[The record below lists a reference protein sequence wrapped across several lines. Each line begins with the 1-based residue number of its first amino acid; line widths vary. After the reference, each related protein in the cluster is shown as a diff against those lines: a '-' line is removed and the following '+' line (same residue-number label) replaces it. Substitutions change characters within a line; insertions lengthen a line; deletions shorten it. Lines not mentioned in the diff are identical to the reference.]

1 MQAGGNSLHENPT
14 IREVAMMSRQIVTRR
29 TILKAAT
36 AVSALVAAPA
46 YLRHATAATP
56 IKIGIPTVITG
67 GYALLG
73 SQVIRT
79 CKLIKKMTDAK
90 GGLIGQRVEFVY
102 QDTQGDPAT
111 CVRKCQELVE
121 RDNCRILSG
130 VIVSSEAA
138 AMLPK
143 LEEWNAVFIS
153 HGNGDGRLTAEL
165 FVPRFFRANTSA
177 PMEARALALYL
188 KDAPEKKFI
197 ALASDAAWGR
207 SSNTAFEAQIKKVGK
222 EIVDMVYAPVA
233 NKDYSP
239 YITKILQSGA
249 QGCYVALQGDE
260 ARAFYSQATQYGL
273 AERVQFFTEIVAQAD
288 IKVLGKDAI
297 GLMGSSR
304 YPLTYDIPQNNAFR
318 EAFMREYK
326 NEIPDW
332 TDGEMYQALM
342 ILFAAIEKA
351 GSAEPVKIAAAMED
365 LEVTSVKGPVLMRR
379 CDHQGENQGFVV
391 KVARNDKYAEPV
403 GEIVK
408 IYPREVNTPDC
419 RSSSFSK

>member
-1 MQAGGNSLHENPT
+1 MT
-14 IREVAMMSRQIVTRR
+14 KRQTMTRR
-29 TILKAAT
+29 RVLKAA
-36 AVSALVAAPA
+36 AGASALAAAPGF
-46 YLRHATAATP
+46 LRHAGAAAP
-56 IKIGIPTVITG
+56 IRIGIPTVVTG

-73 SQVIRT
+73 SQVMRA
-79 CKLIKKMTDAK
+79 CKLVKKMTDAK
-90 GGLIGQRVEFVY
+90 GGLLGQPVEFFY

-121 RDNCRILSG
+121 RDNCRILTG

-143 LEEWNAVFIS
+143 LEEWNAIFIS

-177 PMEARALALYL
+177 PMGARALALYL

-239 YITKILQSGA
+239 YIIKILQSGA

-304 YPLTYDIPQNNAFR
+304 YPLTYDIPQNTAFR

-342 ILFAAIEKA
+342 IVFAAIEKA
-351 GSAEPVKIAAAMED
+351 GSTEPGKIAAAMED

>member
-1 MQAGGNSLHENPT
+1 
-14 IREVAMMSRQIVTRR
+14 MSKRSVTRR
-29 TILKAAT
+29 SVLKTAAAAT
-36 AVSALVAAPA
+36 AFATAPA
-46 YLRHATAATP
+46 YLHRATAATP

-73 SQVIRT
+73 SQVMRT
-79 CKLIKKMTDAK
+79 CRLVKKMIDAK
-90 GGLIGQRVEFVY
+90 GGLIGQPIEFLY
-102 QDTQGDPAT
+102 QDTQGDPAN

-121 RDNCRILSG
+121 RDKCQILTG
-130 VIVSSEAA
+130 VIVSSEAV

-143 LEEWNAVFIS
+143 LQEWNAFFIS

-177 PMEARALALYL
+177 PMGARALALYL
-188 KDAPEKKFI
+188 KDTPQQKFI
-197 ALASDAAWGR
+197 AIASDAAWGR
-207 SSNTAFEAQIKKVGK
+207 SSNTAFEEQIKKVGK
-222 EIVDMVYAPVA
+222 DLVDKIYAPVG

-260 ARAFYSQATQYGL
+260 ARAFYSQATQYRL
-273 AERVQFFTEIVAQAD
+273 SERVQFFTEIVAQAD

-304 YPLTYDIPQNNAFR
+304 YPIGYDIPQNKAFVEAFR
-318 EAFMREYK
+318 AEYK
-326 NEIPDW
+326 TDLPDW

-351 GSAEPVKIAAAMED
+351 GSPEPVKIVTAMED
-365 LEVTSVKGPVLMRR
+365 LEVTSVKGPIKMRK

-391 KVARNDKYAEPV
+391 KVTASDKFPEPI

-408 IYPREVNTPDC
+408 IYPREMTTPDC
-419 RSSSFSK
+419 RSTSYK

>member
-1 MQAGGNSLHENPT
+1 
-14 IREVAMMSRQIVTRR
+14 MSKQNLTRR
-29 TILKAAT
+29 SILKGAAAAGALSLAPFIRT
-36 AVSALVAAPA
+36 ARAQGK
-46 YLRHATAATP
+46 P

-73 SQVIRT
+73 SQVMRT
-79 CKLIKKMTDAK
+79 CKLVKKMVDAK
-90 GGLIGQRVEFVY
+90 GGVLGRPVEFLF
-102 QDTQGDPAT
+102 QDTQGDPAA
-111 CVRKCQELVE
+111 CVRKSQELVE
-121 RDNCRILSG
+121 RDNCRILTG

-143 LEEWNAVFIS
+143 LESWNAVFLS

-177 PMEARALALYL
+177 PMGARALALYL
-188 KDAPEKKFI
+188 KDATQKKFV
-197 ALASDAAWGR
+197 AMASDAAWGR
-207 SSNTAFEAQIKKVGK
+207 SSNAAFEEQIKKVGK
-222 EIVDMVYAPVA
+222 DLVDKIYAPVA

-249 QGCYVALQGDE
+249 EGCYVALQGDE
-260 ARAFYSQATQYGL
+260 ARAFYSQAQQYKLTQ
-273 AERVQFFTEIVAQAD
+273 RVQFYTEIVAQAD

-304 YPLTYDIPQNNAFR
+304 YPITYDIPQNKTFVDAFR
-318 EAFMREYK
+318 KEYK
-326 NEIPDW
+326 NELPDW

-351 GSAEPVKIAAAMED
+351 KSDEPMKIVEAMED
-365 LEVTSVKGPVLMRR
+365 LEVTSVKGPVKMRK

-391 KVARNDKYAEPV
+391 KVAQDKRFGEPV

-408 IYPREVNTPDC
+408 IYPREQITPDC
-419 RSSSFSK
+419 RKTSYSS

>member
-1 MQAGGNSLHENPT
+1 MTKLA
-14 IREVAMMSRQIVTRR
+14 RR
-29 TILKAAT
+29 KFLKGAA
-36 AVSALVAAPA
+36 AASALAAAPA
-46 YLRHATAATP
+46 YLKAQASA
-56 IKIGIPTVITG
+56 IKVGIPTVITG

-73 SQVIRT
+73 SQVMRT
-79 CKLIKKMTDAK
+79 CRLVKKMTDAR
-90 GGLIGQRVEFVY
+90 GGVLGRPVEFLF
-102 QDTQGDPAT
+102 QDTQGDPAI
-111 CVRKCQELVE
+111 CVRRTQELVE

-143 LEEWNAVFIS
+143 LESWNAVFLS

-177 PMEARALALYL
+177 PMGARALALYL
-188 KDAPEKKFI
+188 RDAPQKKFMAI
-197 ALASDAAWGR
+197 ASDAAWGR
-207 SSNTAFEAQIKKVGK
+207 SSNTAFEAQIKRVGK
-222 EIVDMVYAPVA
+222 DLVDKIYAPVA

-239 YITKILQSGA
+239 YITKILQSGVE
-249 QGCYVALQGDE
+249 GCYVALQGDE
-260 ARAFYSQATQYGL
+260 ARAFYSQATQYKL
-273 AERVQFFTEIVAQAD
+273 SQRVQFFTEIVAQAD

-304 YPLTYDIPQNNAFR
+304 YPLTYDIAQNRAFVD
-318 EAFMREYK
+318 AFMAEYK
-326 NEIPDW
+326 EIPDW

-351 GSAEPVKIAAAMED
+351 RSDEPMRIVAAMED
-365 LEVTSVKGPVLMRR
+365 LEVTSVKGPIKMRK

-391 KVARNDKYAEPV
+391 RVGQHKGFAEPV

-408 IYPREVNTPDC
+408 IYPREMTTPDC
-419 RSSSFSK
+419 RSSSYST

>member
-1 MQAGGNSLHENPT
+1 
-14 IREVAMMSRQIVTRR
+14 MMTRQTVTRR
-29 TILKAAT
+29 RILKGAVAA
-36 AVSALVAAPA
+36 SALAAAPA
-46 YLRHATAATP
+46 IMRHATAATP

-79 CKLIKKMTDAK
+79 CKLVKKMTDAK
-90 GGLIGQRVEFVY
+90 GGVLGQPVEFFY
-102 QDTQGDPAT
+102 QDTQGDPAM

-121 RDNCRILSG
+121 RDNCRILTG

-143 LEEWNAVFIS
+143 LEEWNAIFIS

-177 PMEARALALYL
+177 PMGARALALYL
-188 KDAPEKKFI
+188 KDAPQKKFMAI
-197 ALASDAAWGR
+197 ASDAAWGR
-207 SSNTAFEAQIKKVGK
+207 SSNTAFEAQIKRVGK
-222 EIVDMVYAPVA
+222 DLVDKIYAPVA

-239 YITKILQSGA
+239 YITKILQSGVE
-249 QGCYVALQGDE
+249 GCYVALQGDE
-260 ARAFYSQATQYGL
+260 ARAFYSQATQYKL
-273 AERVQFFTEIVAQAD
+273 SQRVQFFTEIVAQAD

-304 YPLTYDIPQNNAFR
+304 YPLTYDIPQNRAFVD
-318 EAFMREYK
+318 AFMAEYK
-326 NEIPDW
+326 EIPDW

-342 ILFAAIEKA
+342 ILFAALEKA
-351 GSAEPVKIAAAMED
+351 RSDEPMKIVAAMED
-365 LEVTSVKGPVLMRR
+365 LEVTSVKGPVKMRK

-391 KVARNDKYAEPV
+391 RVGQNKSFSEPV

-408 IYPREVNTPDC
+408 IYPREMTTPDC
-419 RSSSFSK
+419 RSASYSS

>member
-1 MQAGGNSLHENPT
+1 MAQRP
-14 IREVAMMSRQIVTRR
+14 ITRR
-29 TILKAAT
+29 RLLERGLGA
-36 AVSALVAAPA
+36 SAFTAAPVF
-46 YLRHATAATP
+46 LRHATAAAP
-56 IKIGIPTVITG
+56 LKIGIPTVITG

-73 SQVIRT
+73 SQVMRT
-79 CKLIKKMTDAK
+79 CKLVKKLTDAK
-90 GGLIGQRVEFVY
+90 GGVLGQPVEFFY

-111 CVRKCQELVE
+111 CVRKCQELIE
-121 RDNCRILSG
+121 RDGCRILTG

-143 LEEWNAVFIS
+143 LEEWNAIFIS

-177 PMEARALALYL
+177 PMGARALALYL

-207 SSNTAFEAQIKKVGK
+207 SSNAAFEEQIKKVGK
-222 EIVDMVYAPVA
+222 DLVDKIYAPVA

-273 AERVQFFTEIVAQAD
+273 AQRVQFFTEIVAQAD

-304 YPLTYDIPQNNAFR
+304 YPLNYDIPENNAFR
-318 EAFMREYK
+318 EAFMREYN

-351 GSAEPVKIAAAMED
+351 GSPEPMKIVGAMED
-365 LEVTSVKGPVLMRR
+365 LEVTSVKGPVLMRK

-391 KVARNDKYAEPV
+391 KVAKNEKYSEPV
-403 GEIVK
+403 PEIVK
-408 IYPREVNTPDC
+408 IYPRDINTPDC
-419 RSSSFSK
+419 RSSTFSK